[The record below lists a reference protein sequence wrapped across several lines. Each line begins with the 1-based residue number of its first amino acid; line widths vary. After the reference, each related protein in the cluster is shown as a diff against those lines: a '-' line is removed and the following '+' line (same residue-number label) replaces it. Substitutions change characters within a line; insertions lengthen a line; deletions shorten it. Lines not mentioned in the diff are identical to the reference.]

1 MSSLSHC
8 PHCQQQVAIPDG
20 TDPSALVR
28 CPHCQAEFSLSD
40 TSADRADAPPDVI
53 VVTPPPAETP
63 LAVSSPAEAAP
74 AALPSS
80 EVSPE
85 TARLDEEALELAEE
99 ASGLQS
105 RAEGLQV
112 TAHTSD
118 LEPEAAATRAEALEN
133 EAQALA
139 AQVEAIANPM
149 EPVDQPTAR
158 PAMVV
163 GAYRAMG
170 GALVAA
176 ADALDALA
184 DVIQHKAIASQPD
197 QSQQTPLDELGSD
210 LAAAVGIGEHHDQDD
225 DQEIRLDLPESI
237 LGDEAPLPMS
247 DAELFLADAEP
258 AAVEPA
264 ATEAVPAQPAAA
276 ETATAEPA
284 ATEPVV
290 TEPAATEPVVTE
302 PVVTEPAAAEP
313 ATAEPV
319 PTEPV
324 PAEPTPAEPAAAQ
337 QTAAAES
344 PGVDGGAGL
353 LKAVNLRS
361 KAEGLRARGEGLLA
375 KADAVAAVF
384 GVTAE
389 EYEAGEDGGGGEY
402 ALHGDWAAGQSAGV
416 ATAAGGAALPFPV
429 VARKQ
434 REPKNPVRQF
444 IAIFLGMI
452 TAAVLTYIV
461 LNLVSDQFEF
471 GICPKWFPHLMKS
484 ETTAQPAA
492 NPSPKASKPGKQAG
506 AAHGDK
512 SPASGA
518 SGQGAPVAKT
528 GSAKQPS
535 EKAVDP
541 LANLPEAKPT
551 PLDSS
556 SGDTV
561 PTTLPSGDM
570 LPGPAAA
577 ASRPAETESPPAPA
591 DTKFGIVADMAKPPA
606 YSSADLGWALK
617 SAQDAFQGDLKATN
631 YASLCR
637 LGEVLTFIDPQ
648 KGVTDLPGQKIAVEK
663 LLRDV
668 GDRDKHK
675 NVKIIAQ
682 LADKWLENTGRENPG
697 VLLAG
702 RVQKIGRNSQG
713 KTIAVIALAKPN
725 PKAPAERTI
734 KMVSQERLELQ
745 EKDAVIIL
753 GGLAVGG
760 RDGQRELVVWHGMTV
775 KFAVPAPKAK

>member
-1 MSSLSHC
+1 L
-8 PHCQQQVAIPDG
+8 
-20 TDPSALVR
+20 T
-28 CPHCQAEFSLSD
+28 D
-40 TSADRADAPPDVI
+40 TSADRADGPPDVI
-53 VVTPPPAETP
+53 LVTPPP
-63 LAVSSPAEAAP
+63 VEAAP

-85 TARLDEEALELAEE
+85 TARLDQESLELAEE

-118 LEPEAAATRAEALEN
+118 LEPEAAATRAEALEH

-139 AQVEAIANPM
+139 AQVEAIADPM
-149 EPVDQPTAR
+149 EAIDQPTAR
-158 PAMVV
+158 PVMVV

-170 GALVAA
+170 GALVAT

-184 DVIQHKAIASQPD
+184 DVIQHNAIASQPEP
-197 QSQQTPLDELGSD
+197 SQQTPLAELGSD
-210 LAAAVGIGEHHDQDD
+210 LATAVGVGEHHDQSD
-225 DQEIRLDLPESI
+225 DQEIHLDPPESI
-237 LGDEAPLPMS
+237 LEDEAPLPMS
-247 DAELFLADAEP
+247 DAELFFADAEP

-276 ETATAEPA
+276 ET
-284 ATEPVV
+284 VI
-290 TEPAATEPVVTE
+290 TEPAATEPVAAEPAPAQPAATE
-302 PVVTEPAAAEP
+302 PAPAQPAAATEPAATEPAAMEPVAAEP
-313 ATAEPV
+313 AA
-319 PTEPV
+319 TEPM
-324 PAEPTPAEPAAAQ
+324 PAEPAAAE
-337 QTAAAES
+337 QTVAAES
-344 PGVDGGAGL
+344 PGVDGGPGL

-361 KAEGLRARGEGLLA
+361 RAEALRARGEGLLA
-375 KADAVAAVF
+375 KADAVAAAF
-384 GVTAE
+384 GVPAE
-389 EYEAGEDGGGGEY
+389 DEAGEDGGGGEY
-402 ALHGDWAAGQSAGV
+402 ALHGDWAAGQPAGA

-429 VARKQ
+429 IARKQ

-444 IAIFLGMI
+444 IAILLGML
-452 TAAVLTYIV
+452 TAFVLTYLI
-461 LNLVSDQFEF
+461 LNLVSAEYDWF
-471 GICPKWFPHLMKS
+471 GIRPKWLPQIMKS

-492 NPSPKASKPGKQAG
+492 NQSPKASKPGKQAG
-506 AAHGDK
+506 AVPGKNAS
-512 SPASGA
+512 SPGA
-518 SGQGAPVAKT
+518 SGQGSKVAKA
-528 GSAKQPS
+528 GSEKQPS
-535 EKAVDP
+535 GKAADALP
-541 LANLPEAKPT
+541 DLPEAKPT

-570 LPGPAAA
+570 LPGPAATP
-577 ASRPAETESPPAPA
+577 SKPVETESPPPPA
-591 DTKFGIVADMAKPPA
+591 DAKFGNVADMAKPPA
-606 YSSADLGWALK
+606 YGSADLGWALK

-648 KGVTDLPGQKIAVEK
+648 KGVTDLPSQKIAVEK

-668 GDRDKHK
+668 GNRDKHK

-682 LADKWLENTGRENPG
+682 LADKWLDNAGRENPG

-702 RVQKIGRNSQG
+702 RIQKIGHNSAG
-713 KTIAVIALAKPN
+713 TTIDVISLAKPD

-734 KMVSQERLELQ
+734 KLVSREPLSGFQ

-760 RDGQRELVVWHGMTV
+760 HGDQRELVVWHGVTV
-775 KFAVPAPKAK
+775 RFAVPPAKGK